1 MSIADKL
8 IVIIGKLKASTFK
21 LDCHICSFGIRKSL
35 NCLRSIAIREVIV
48 GVIITFDKIVC
59 LLNICKLNKGQ
70 YKLFI

>member
-35 NCLRSIAIREVIV
+35 NCLRNSYTR
-48 GVIITFDKIVC
+48 GDCRTYHNFRQNS
-59 LLNICKLNKGQ
+59 LST
-70 YKLFI
+70 